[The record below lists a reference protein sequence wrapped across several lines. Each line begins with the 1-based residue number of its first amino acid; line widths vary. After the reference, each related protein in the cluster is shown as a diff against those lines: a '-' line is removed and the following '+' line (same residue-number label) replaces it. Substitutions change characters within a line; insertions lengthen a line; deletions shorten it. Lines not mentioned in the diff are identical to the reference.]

1 MKLNGIQM
9 SILQSDLLLLIGCA
23 TWTTVLFGVFQPV
36 KRAGQST
43 RRSAK
48 ACITG
53 QEEGMIFTTIS
64 SMLNSSKCARHN
76 RNKGII
82 EFL

>member
-1 MKLNGIQM
+1 MVLKM
-9 SILQSDLLLLIGCA
+9 SLLLTNILHLTGFA
-23 TWTTVLFGVFQPV
+23 TWTKVLFGVFQPV
-36 KRAGQST
+36 KRTGQST

-76 RNKGII
+76 RNIGTI

>member
-1 MKLNGIQM
+1 MNRRRNGTQM
-9 SILQSDLLLLIGCA
+9 SFLQTDFLHLTGFA
-23 TWTTVLFGVFQPV
+23 TWTTVLLGVFQPV

-64 SMLNSSKCARHN
+64 SMLNSYKCARHN
-76 RNKGII
+76 PNIRQS
-82 EFL
+82 